1 MVDFKTYHNLIMHGI
16 GSNFVNVFNNLKDD
30 GVSDDDINSLVVGLY
45 ENFLDNA
52 PDDVQGL
59 AIKIDK
65 QLQNNEKIENS
76 ELAKLSGTIGA
87 LAYDTFSHGY

>member
-16 GSNFVNVFNNLKDD
+16 GSNFVNLFNDLKDD
-30 GVSDDDINSLVVGLY
+30 GVSDDDINLLVVGLY

-65 QLQNNEKIENS
+65 QLQNNEKIENG
-76 ELAKLSGTIGA
+76 ELAKLSGSIGA

>member
-16 GSNFVNVFNNLKDD
+16 GSNFVNVFNSLKDD

>member
-1 MVDFKTYHNLIMHGI
+1 MVDFKTYHNLIIHGI
-16 GSNFVNVFNNLKDD
+16 GSNFVNLFNDFKDD
-30 GVSDDDINSLVVGLY
+30 GVSDDDINLLVVGLY

-76 ELAKLSGTIGA
+76 ELAKLSDTIGA